1 MANNLNDNKFYE
13 CHLLDI
19 VQDNIYDDGY
29 LVISSIS
36 YDYEDPLNYSFT
48 LEGRFGSEELNKCY
62 QFVIKDIPLKED
74 INFVRGMFYQKLIEI
89 IEAEDLNEKC

>member
-19 VQDNIYDDGY
+19 VEDNIYDDGY

-36 YDYEDPLNYSFT
+36 YDSEDSLNYSFT
-48 LEGRFGSEELNKCY
+48 LKGRFGSESLEKNY
-62 QFVIKDIPLKED
+62 QFEIKDIPLKED
-74 INFVRGMFYQKLIEI
+74 ISFVRGMFYQKLVEI
-89 IEAEDLNEKC
+89 IDEEDSNESC